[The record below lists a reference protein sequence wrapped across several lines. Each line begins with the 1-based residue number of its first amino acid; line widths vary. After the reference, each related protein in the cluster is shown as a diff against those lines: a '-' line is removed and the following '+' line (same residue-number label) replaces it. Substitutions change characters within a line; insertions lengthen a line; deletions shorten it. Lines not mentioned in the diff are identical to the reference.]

1 MLFLKFKN
9 YIEIKI
15 GKYIY
20 VEFITMLVNTTDNV
34 KYFKM
39 NFFFIGELKKN
50 KKILIVK
57 RRTKTVLMNNLV

>member
-1 MLFLKFKN
+1 MLFLKLKN

-39 NFFFIGELKKN
+39 IFFS
-50 KKILIVK
+50 
-57 RRTKTVLMNNLV
+57 LV